1 MKNIYVHLF
10 AAFILAGCGAGS
22 GEGLNEQG
30 LPIKS
35 TDNPDNNNPDATLAH
50 LQETIFGAICARC
63 HTGAS
68 APRGL
73 RLDSEENT
81 YAFLVSRAA
90 DEKPELLRVNPG
102 KPDESYMVKKI
113 QGDSGIIGGQMPLG
127 GPYLSKEQIA
137 LIRDWIS
144 NGAPRTGTG
153 GNTKVSQQK
162 SRISDADHFIADIH
176 FSRAL
181 QPDTFSKDLVQVAL
195 INNAGEVAI
204 AKNFSITLANQNLHL
219 DVDLAAQEVVA
230 VDVRI
235 TNTNLLDSE
244 GNALDGD
251 NDGIEGGDYH
261 HVYPL

>member
-1 MKNIYVHLF
+1 MKNIFTLPM
-10 AAFILAGCGAGS
+10 AAFILASCGVGS
-22 GEGLNEQG
+22 GEGLNDQG

-35 TDNPDNNNPDATLAH
+35 NDNPNTTNPEATLTH
-50 LQETIFGAICARC
+50 IQETIFGAICARC
-63 HTGAS
+63 HTGAA

-73 RLDSEENT
+73 RLDSEENS

-113 QGDSGIIGGQMPLG
+113 QGDDDIVGGQMPLG
-127 GPYLSKEQIA
+127 GPYLSKEQIT
-137 LIRDWIS
+137 LVRDWIA

-162 SRISDADHFIADIH
+162 SRVSDADHFIADIH

-181 QPDTFSKDLVQVAL
+181 QADAFLQNSVQVSL
-195 INNAGEVAI
+195 INNSGELMDT
-204 AKNFSITLANQNLHL
+204 KNFSITFAEQNLHL
-219 DVDLAAQEVVA
+219 DVDLAAQEAVA

-235 TNTNLLDSE
+235 TNTNVLDSE
-244 GNALDGD
+244 GKALDGD

>member
-1 MKNIYVHLF
+1 MKKLLILY
-10 AAFILAGCGAGS
+10 AFILAGCGAGS
-22 GEGLNEQG
+22 GEGLNDQG
-30 LPIKS
+30 LPNNENQ
-35 TDNPDNNNPDATLAH
+35 NPGNNNPQATLAH

-63 HTGAS
+63 HTGAA

-73 RLDSEENT
+73 RLDSEENS

-113 QGDSGIIGGQMPLG
+113 QGDSGIVGGQMPLG
-127 GPYLSKEQIA
+127 GPYLSKEQIS
-137 LIRDWIS
+137 LIRDWIA

-153 GNTKVSQQK
+153 GNTKASQQK
-162 SRISDADHFIADIH
+162 SRISDTDHFIADVH
-176 FSRAL
+176 FSRPL
-181 QPDTFSKDLVQVAL
+181 QTKNFNAEAIQVAL
-195 INNAGEVAI
+195 VNNLGQLAAT
-204 AKNFSITLANQNLHL
+204 KNFSITFSDQDLHIDL
-219 DVDLAAQEVVA
+219 DLAAKNAVA
-230 VDVRI
+230 VDIRI
-235 TNTNLLDSE
+235 STSDLLDSE